1 MPPGSLPAGAWPCL
15 SIRAGVP
22 WLAVSVSPSARRT
35 QADGLH
41 DGALRVRLAAPPVD
55 GKANALLVAWMAAE
69 LGLPQRAV
77 RVVRGELS
85 RRKWVSIEAD
95 PARLSE
101 WLATQVG
108 TPAAVPPHTV
118 PDPDSK

>member
-1 MPPGSLPAGAWPCL
+1 
-15 SIRAGVP
+15 VP
-22 WLAVSVSPSARRT
+22 WLAVRVSPSARRT

-55 GKANALLVAWMAAE
+55 GKANALLVAWLATE

-85 RRKWVSIEAD
+85 RRKWVAIDAD
-95 PARLSE
+95 PTRLSE
-101 WLATQVG
+101 WLTRQVG
-108 TPAAVPPHTV
+108 TPAVAAVCAV
-118 PDPDSK
+118 SDPDSK